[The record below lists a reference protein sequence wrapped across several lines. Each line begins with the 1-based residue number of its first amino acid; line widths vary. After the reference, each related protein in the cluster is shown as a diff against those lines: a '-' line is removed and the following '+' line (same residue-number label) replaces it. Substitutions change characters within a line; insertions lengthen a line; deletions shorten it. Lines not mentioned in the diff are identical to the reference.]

1 MGSLRNDELNFNLI
15 YIILGCFT
23 ASSTTMT
30 VLLTYNPRYSVRIK
44 YLIRQINRKLKLKK
58 LWEQDNGNWHWLKE
72 KPTPIASLNRSVWRL
87 SVPSFSFHFMLG
99 LSTIIATLGL
109 LSNSAAVII
118 GAMIVAPLMG
128 PIVGMAY
135 STAMGN
141 RKLLRR
147 SSFTVLKGIL
157 LTIGVSWIVSSII
170 GLDTVDTEI
179 MSRVKPTLIDFG
191 IAMAAGAA
199 GAFANTRRSI
209 SSALPGVAIA
219 VALVPP
225 LSVVGIGLA
234 QGDGSIAFGAL
245 LLFLTNLICIVFFG
259 SLVFLFQSYGNI
271 ERAKKGLVMS
281 TAVMFLLGIPLT
293 LSMRELIIKKNV
305 RHQIEDFILHETTT
319 FSDSD
324 ISSIIVTPRK
334 GYLRVDI
341 EVAAPLDSIS
351 QNQMKQVQSDLARH
365 IGKDIYLDV
374 EIIPMR
380 RLTLPN
386 N

>member
-1 MGSLRNDELNFNLI
+1 
-15 YIILGCFT
+15 
-23 ASSTTMT
+23 MT
-30 VLLTYNPRYSVRIK
+30 VILTYSPRYVARLKFLVRK
-44 YLIRQINRKLKLKK
+44 VDRNFKK
-58 LWEQDNGNWHWLKE
+58 LWAKDNGDWHWLKE
-72 KPTPIASLNRSVWRL
+72 KPTPIASLNRSIWRL
-87 SVPSFSFHFMLG
+87 SVPSFSFQFMLG

-135 STAMGN
+135 SIAMGN
-141 RKLLRR
+141 RRLLRR
-147 SSFTVLKGIL
+147 SSFTVVKGIL
-157 LTIGVSWIVSSII
+157 LTIGVAWLVTSII
-170 GLDTVDTEI
+170 GLNTVDTEI

-209 SSALPGVAIA
+209 SSAMPGVAIA

-234 QGDGSIAFGAL
+234 QGEGDIAFGAL

-271 ERAKKGLVMS
+271 ERAKKGLAMS
-281 TAVMFLLGIPLT
+281 TIFMFLLGIPLT
-293 LSMRELIIKKNV
+293 LSMRDLIITKNV
-305 RHQIEDFILHETTT
+305 RHEVEDFILEETQIFGTSNT
-319 FSDSD
+319 DSNV
-324 ISSIIVTPRK
+324 SSITVSQKK
-334 GYLRVDI
+334 GYLQVDI

-351 QNQMKQVQSDLARH
+351 QSQIERVQQTLSQK
-365 IGKDIYLDV
+365 IGKDIYLNV
-374 EIIPMR
+374 EVIPLR
-380 RLTLPN
+380 RLSVPN
-386 N
+386 K

>member
-1 MGSLRNDELNFNLI
+1 
-15 YIILGCFT
+15 
-23 ASSTTMT
+23 MT

-44 YLIRQINRKLKLKK
+44 YFFRKINHKLKLKK
-58 LWEQDNGNWHWLKE
+58 LWEQDNGDWHWLKE
-72 KPTPIASLNRSVWRL
+72 KQTPIASLNRSIWRL

-128 PIVGMAY
+128 PIIGMAY

-147 SSFTVLKGIL
+147 SSFTVFKGII
-157 LTIGVSWIVSSII
+157 LTIVVSWIVASII
-170 GLDTVDTEI
+170 GLESVDSEI
-179 MSRVKPTLIDFG
+179 LSRVKPTLIDFG

-209 SSALPGVAIA
+209 SSAIPGVAIA

-225 LSVVGIGLA
+225 LSVVGIGMA
-234 QGDGSIAFGAL
+234 QGESNIALGAL
-245 LLFLTNLICIVFFG
+245 LLFLTNLICIIFFG

-271 ERAKKGLVMS
+271 ERAKKGLALS
-281 TAVMFLLGIPLT
+281 TALMFLLGIPLT
-293 LSMRELIIKKNV
+293 LSMRELIVKKNV
-305 RHQIEDFILHETTT
+305 RHQIEDFILYETKAFKDTN
-319 FSDSD
+319 
-324 ISSIIVTPRK
+324 INSIIVIPRK
-334 GYLRVDI
+334 DYLRVNI
-341 EVAAPLDSIS
+341 AVAAPLNSLS
-351 QNQMKQVQSDLARH
+351 QKQIEQVRNNLAQE

-374 EIIPMR
+374 EIIPLE
-380 RLTLPN
+380 RLVVPN

>member
-1 MGSLRNDELNFNLI
+1 
-15 YIILGCFT
+15 
-23 ASSTTMT
+23 MT
-30 VLLTYNPRYSVRIK
+30 VLLTYNPRYSVRAK
-44 YLIRQINRKLKLKK
+44 YFLRKIDRKLNLKR

-72 KPTPIASLNRSVWRL
+72 KPTPIASLNRSIWRL

-141 RKLLRR
+141 RRLLRR
-147 SSFTVLKGIL
+147 SSLTVLKGIL
-157 LTIGVSWIVSSII
+157 LTIVVSWIVASLI

-209 SSALPGVAIA
+209 STAMPGVAIA

-234 QGDGSIAFGAL
+234 QGESSIALGAL
-245 LLFLTNLICIVFFG
+245 LLFVTNLICIIFFG

-271 ERAKKGLVMS
+271 ERAKKGLAMS

-305 RHQIEDFILHETTT
+305 RHQIQNFILYESKT
-319 FSDSD
+319 FTDTD
-324 ISSIIVTPRK
+324 VNSITVSPQE
-334 GYLRVDI
+334 GYLKVYI
-341 EVAAPLDSIS
+341 EVAAPFNSIS
-351 QNQMKQVQSDLARH
+351 QTEIERVKYALSRL
-365 IGKDIYLDV
+365 IGEEIYLDV
-374 EIIPMR
+374 EVIPMR
-380 RLTLPN
+380 RLIAPN
-386 N
+386 S

>member
-1 MGSLRNDELNFNLI
+1 
-15 YIILGCFT
+15 
-23 ASSTTMT
+23 MT
-30 VLLTYNPRYSVRIK
+30 VILTYNPRYLTRIK
-44 YLIRQINRKLKLKK
+44 VLFRKLNGNFKK
-58 LWEQDNGNWHWLKE
+58 LWEQDNGDWHWLKE
-72 KPTPIASLNRSVWRL
+72 KPTPIASLNRSIWRL
-87 SVPSFSFHFMLG
+87 SVPAFSFHFMLG

-109 LSNSAAVII
+109 LANSAAVII

-157 LTIGVSWIVSSII
+157 LTITVSWLVTSII

-209 SSALPGVAIA
+209 SSAMPGVAIA

-234 QGDGSIAFGAL
+234 QGEGSIAFGAL

-259 SLVFLFQSYGNI
+259 SLVFLFQSYGNL
-271 ERAKKGLVMS
+271 ERAKKGLAFS
-281 TAVMFLLGIPLT
+281 TAVMFILGIPLT
-293 LSMRELIIKKNV
+293 LSMRELIVSKNV
-305 RHQIEDFILHETTT
+305 RHQIEDFILEKRES
-319 FSDSD
+319 FRDAD
-324 ISSIIVTPRK
+324 ISSITVTPRK
-334 GYLRVDI
+334 GYVRVDLEI
-341 EVAAPLDSIS
+341 AAPLGSIS
-351 QNQMKQVQSDLARH
+351 QEQIEQARSNLS
-365 IGKDIYLDV
+365 KYVERDIYLDV
-374 EIIPMR
+374 EVLPVR
-380 RLTLPN
+380 RLTAPN
-386 N
+386 QSNR

>member
-1 MGSLRNDELNFNLI
+1 MAVI
-15 YIILGCFT
+15 
-23 ASSTTMT
+23 
-30 VLLTYNPRYSVRIK
+30 LTYNPRYIVRFK
-44 YLIRQINRKLKLKK
+44 LLLRKINSNFKK
-58 LWEQDNGNWHWLKE
+58 LWAKDNGDWHWLKE
-72 KPTPIASLNRSVWRL
+72 KPTPIASLNRSIWRL

-99 LSTIIATLGL
+99 LSAIIATLGL
-109 LSNSAAVII
+109 LANSAAVII

-157 LTIGVSWIVSSII
+157 LTIIVSWVVTSII
-170 GLDTVDTEI
+170 GLETVDTEI

-225 LSVVGIGLA
+225 LSVVGIGWA
-234 QGDGSIAFGAL
+234 QEDGSIAFGAL
-245 LLFLTNLICIVFFG
+245 LLFSTNLICIIFFG
-259 SLVFLFQSYGNI
+259 SLVFLFQSYGNLG
-271 ERAKKGLVMS
+271 RAKKGLAMS

-293 LSMRELIIKKNV
+293 LSMRELIVKKNV
-305 RHQIEDFILHETTT
+305 RHQIENFILRETKT
-319 FSDSD
+319 FTNSDVR
-324 ISSIIVTPRK
+324 SIEVIPRK
-334 GYLRVDI
+334 GYLKVYI
-341 EVAAPLDSIS
+341 EISAPLNSIS
-351 QNQMKQVQSDLARH
+351 QDQIERVKNNLANT
-365 IGKDIYLDV
+365 IGKEIYLDV
-374 EIIPMR
+374 EVIPMK
-380 RLTLPN
+380 RLVAPN
-386 N
+386 

>member
-1 MGSLRNDELNFNLI
+1 
-15 YIILGCFT
+15 
-23 ASSTTMT
+23 MT
-30 VLLTYNPRYSVRIK
+30 ILLTYNPRYFVRLK
-44 YLIRQINRKLKLKK
+44 YFFRKVARKLHLKK

-72 KPTPIASLNRSVWRL
+72 KPTPIASLNRSIWRL

-99 LSTIIATLGL
+99 LSTILATLGL
-109 LSNSAAVII
+109 LANSAAVII

-147 SSFTVLKGIL
+147 SSFTVFKGIL
-157 LTIGVSWIVSSII
+157 LTITVAWLVTSVI
-170 GLDTVDTEI
+170 GLETVDTEI

-209 SSALPGVAIA
+209 STAMPGVAIA

-234 QGDGSIAFGAL
+234 QGEGDIAFGAL

-271 ERAKKGLVMS
+271 DRAKKGLAMS

-293 LSMRELIIKKNV
+293 LSMRELIVKKNV
-305 RHQIEDFILHETTT
+305 RHQVENFILYETKT
-319 FSDSD
+319 FADAD
-324 ISSIIVTPRK
+324 ISMIEVTPKK
-334 GYLRVDI
+334 GYLKVDI
-341 EVAAPLDSIS
+341 KVAAPLNSIS
-351 QNQMKQVQSDLARH
+351 KEGIERVKNNLSEL

-374 EIIPMR
+374 EVIPMR
-380 RLTLPN
+380 RLISPN
-386 N
+386 K

>member
-1 MGSLRNDELNFNLI
+1 MAV
-15 YIILGCFT
+15 ILT
-23 ASSTTMT
+23 H
-30 VLLTYNPRYSVRIK
+30 NPRYITRVK
-44 YLIRQINRKLKLKK
+44 LLFRKLDGNFKK
-58 LWEQDNGNWHWLKE
+58 LWEKDNGNWHWLKE
-72 KPTPIASLNRSVWRL
+72 KPTPIASLNRNIWRL

-147 SSFTVLKGIL
+147 SSFTVLKGII
-157 LTIGVSWIVSSII
+157 LTIVVSWLVSSII

-209 SSALPGVAIA
+209 STAMPGVAIA

-234 QGDGSIAFGAL
+234 QGEGTIAFGAL

-259 SLVFLFQSYGNI
+259 SLVFLFQSYGNL
-271 ERAKKGLVMS
+271 ERAKKGLALS
-281 TAVMFLLGIPLT
+281 TALMFILGVPLT

-305 RHQIEDFILHETTT
+305 RHQVQDFILYETKT
-319 FSDSD
+319 FTNTD
-324 ISSIIVTPRK
+324 INSIVVTPRP

-341 EVAAPLDSIS
+341 EVAAPLNSITQADIERVKS
-351 QNQMKQVQSDLARH
+351 NLSEL
-365 IGKDIYLDV
+365 IGEDIYLDV
-374 EIIPMR
+374 EVVPMN
-380 RLTLPN
+380 RLSSPN
-386 N
+386 G

>member
-1 MGSLRNDELNFNLI
+1 M
-15 YIILGCFT
+15 
-23 ASSTTMT
+23 A
-30 VLLTYNPRYSVRIK
+30 VLLTYNPRYAVRFK
-44 YLIRQINRKLKLKK
+44 YLLRKINHKLKLKK
-58 LWEQDNGNWHWLKE
+58 LWEQDNGNWHWLVE
-72 KPTPIASLNRSVWRL
+72 KQTPIASLNRSIWRL

-118 GAMIVAPLMG
+118 GAMIIAPLMG
-128 PIVGMAY
+128 PIIGMAY

-147 SSFTVLKGIL
+147 SSFTLLKGVI
-157 LTIGVSWIVSSII
+157 LTILVSWVVSSII
-170 GLDTVDTEI
+170 GLKSVDSEI
-179 MSRVKPTLIDFG
+179 LSRIKPTLIDFG

-209 SSALPGVAIA
+209 SSAIPGVAIA

-234 QGDGSIAFGAL
+234 LGETRIAVGAL
-245 LLFLTNLICIVFFG
+245 LLFLTNLICIIFFG

-271 ERAKKGLVMS
+271 ERAKKGLAFS
-281 TAVMFLLGIPLT
+281 TALMFLLGIPLT
-293 LSMRELIIKKNV
+293 ISMRELIVKKNV
-305 RHQIEDFILHETTT
+305 RHQVEDFILTETQA
-319 FSDSD
+319 FENAD
-324 ISSIIVTPRK
+324 INSIIVKPEK
-334 GYLRVDI
+334 DYLRVNI

-351 QNQMKQVQSDLARH
+351 QERIQLLKNNLARK

-374 EIIPMR
+374 DIIPMK
-380 RLTLPN
+380 RLTVPN
-386 N
+386 G

>member
-1 MGSLRNDELNFNLI
+1 M
-15 YIILGCFT
+15 
-23 ASSTTMT
+23 
-30 VLLTYNPRYSVRIK
+30 TYNLRYIAGVK
-44 YLIRQINRKLKLKK
+44 HFLRKLNRYIKP
-58 LWEQDNGNWHWLKE
+58 LWEKDNGNWKWLTE
-72 KPTPIASLNRSVWRL
+72 PATPVAELNKNIWRL

-99 LSTIIATLGL
+99 LSAIIATLGL

-128 PIVGMAY
+128 PIVGMGY

-141 RKLLRR
+141 RRLLRR

-157 LTIGVSWIVSSII
+157 LTITVAWLVTSII

-209 SSALPGVAIA
+209 SSAMPGVAIA

-234 QGDGSIAFGAL
+234 QGEMDIAFGAL

-259 SLVFLFQSYGNI
+259 SLVFLFQSYGKL
-271 ERAKKGLVMS
+271 ERAKKGLAMS
-281 TAVMFLLGIPLT
+281 TIVMFILGIPLS

-305 RHQIEDFILHETTT
+305 RHQIEDFILYETQI
-319 FSDSD
+319 FAKSDLDSTVD
-324 ISSIIVTPRK
+324 SIVVTPR
-334 GYLRVDI
+334 GNYLRVDI
-341 EVAAPLDSIS
+341 EVAAPPGSI
-351 QNQMKQVQSDLARH
+351 NQDKLESVQSALSKK
-365 IGKDIYLDV
+365 IGKEIFLNV
-374 EIIPMR
+374 EAVPLERWSVPIA
-380 RLTLPN
+380 N
-386 N
+386 

>member
-1 MGSLRNDELNFNLI
+1 MAVI
-15 YIILGCFT
+15 
-23 ASSTTMT
+23 
-30 VLLTYNPRYSVRIK
+30 LTYNPRYLARLKSLVRQVD
-44 YLIRQINRKLKLKK
+44 RNFKK
-58 LWEQDNGNWHWLKE
+58 LWEQDNGDWHWLKE
-72 KPTPIASLNRSVWRL
+72 KPTPIASLNRSIWRL

-109 LSNSAAVII
+109 LANSAAVII

-147 SSFTVLKGIL
+147 SSFTVLKGIV
-157 LTIGVSWIVSSII
+157 LTIIVAWIVASII
-170 GLDTVDTEI
+170 SLDTVDTEI

-209 SSALPGVAIA
+209 STAMPGVAIA

-234 QGDGSIAFGAL
+234 QGSGDIAFGAL
-245 LLFLTNLICIVFFG
+245 LLFLTNLICIIFFG

-271 ERAKKGLVMS
+271 ERAKKGLAMS

-293 LSMRELIIKKNV
+293 LSMRELIVKKNV
-305 RHQIEDFILHETTT
+305 RHQVEDFILDETEIFTNT
-319 FSDSD
+319 D
-324 ISSIIVTPRK
+324 INSIEITPRK

-341 EVAAPLDSIS
+341 EVTAAINSIS
-351 QNQMKQVQSDLARH
+351 QEQIERVKSNLAQL

-374 EIIPMR
+374 EVIPMR
-380 RLTLPN
+380 RLTAPN
-386 N
+386 G

>member
-1 MGSLRNDELNFNLI
+1 
-15 YIILGCFT
+15 
-23 ASSTTMT
+23 MT
-30 VLLTYNPRYSVRIK
+30 VLLTYNPRYLTRIK
-44 YLIRQINRKLKLKK
+44 LVFRQLDRNFKK
-58 LWEQDNGNWHWLKE
+58 LWEKDNGNWHWLKE
-72 KPTPIASLNRSVWRL
+72 KPTPIASLNRSIWRL

-147 SSFTVLKGIL
+147 SSFTVFKGIL
-157 LTIGVSWIVSSII
+157 LTIIVSWIVSSII

-191 IAMAAGAA
+191 IATAAGAA

-209 SSALPGVAIA
+209 STAMPGVAIA

-234 QGDGSIAFGAL
+234 QGQGDIAFGAL
-245 LLFLTNLICIVFFG
+245 LLFTTNLICIVFFG
-259 SLVFLFQSYGNI
+259 SLVFLFQSYGNL
-271 ERAKKGLVMS
+271 ERAKKGLAMS
-281 TAVMFLLGIPLT
+281 TVVMFLLGIPLT
-293 LSMRELIIKKNV
+293 LSMRELIVTKNV
-305 RHQIEDFILHETTT
+305 RHQIENFIVNENETFADT
-319 FSDSD
+319 D
-324 ISSIIVTPRK
+324 IGSIVVTPRK

-341 EVAAPLDSIS
+341 EVAAPLNSIS
-351 QNQMKQVQSDLARH
+351 QEQIERVRSNLARQ
-365 IGKDIYLDV
+365 IGQDIYLDV
-374 EIIPMR
+374 EVVPMR
-380 RLTLPN
+380 RMTAPN
-386 N
+386 KS